1 MTNWTTVPPWLY
13 QNDLPDD
20 QLQAV
25 YVAHAEQKWRELR
38 ERREALEDEV
48 EQARQAERRAAAF
61 LAEAKER
68 LAAYRQQAAPP
79 RARVVRSRRLLPGR

>member
-1 MTNWTTVPPWLY
+1 MTDWTIVPPWLY

-25 YVAHAEQKWRELR
+25 YVAHAEQKCRELR
-38 ERREALEDEV
+38 ERRLALEAELREAV
-48 EQARQAERRAAAF
+48 NAERRAAGF

-68 LAAYRQQAAPP
+68 LAVYRQQAAPP